1 MIAKTV
7 LGASFV
13 GALRYG
19 AGEGQASKKAKL
31 LICNNVIE
39 TSPDQMAGQMHSI
52 AERSRCKR
60 PVWHTSLSWS
70 SEENVSESQMR
81 QAARL
86 YCEAIG
92 AHLQKHQVVAYRHF
106 DQAHAH
112 VHIYINRV
120 PIGGGVALDT
130 SHNYAQNMKV
140 CRAIENQL
148 GFEPLAFKR
157 HSVAD
162 VAPEIVVSRQTVKNT
177 LTEGLVE
184 RKIDSI
190 AELQKF
196 LANSGIESRFK
207 YDTNDRLVGCSFRVN
222 DIAVTG
228 TEAGFRARQVAH
240 LLTENQPLPSFQ
252 RKVDSP
258 SIQYTYEG
266 YIPFNAKVFETN
278 ADLKKIEKSLR
289 ETEQQLKNTRQA
301 VKKLKKNNR
310 TAKKTRQQF

>member
-7 LGASFV
+7 LGTNFA

-19 AGEGQASKKAKL
+19 AGERQASKKAKL

-60 PVWHTSLSWS
+60 PVWHTSLSWK
-70 SEENVSESQMR
+70 SEENVSEYQMI

-92 AHLQKHQVVAYRHF
+92 AHFQKHQIVAYRHF

-120 PIGGGVALDT
+120 PIGGGAALDT

-140 CRAIENQL
+140 CRAIESQL
-148 GFEPLAFKR
+148 GFEPLVFKR

-162 VAPEIVVSRQTVKNT
+162 AAPEIEAARRAVKDA
-177 LTEGLVE
+177 LIKGLVE
-184 RKIDSI
+184 GKIDSVDK
-190 AELQKF
+190 LQKF
-196 LANSGIESRFK
+196 LTSSGIESRFK
-207 YDTNDRLVGCSFRVN
+207 YDAKDRLVGCSFRVN
-222 DIAVTG
+222 DVAVTG
-228 TEAGFRARQVAH
+228 TEVGFRARQVVH
-240 LLTENQPLPSFQ
+240 LLTQNQPHPQFQ
-252 RKVDSP
+252 RKIDNP
-258 SIQYTYEG
+258 SLQYTYEG
-266 YIPFNAKVFETN
+266 RIPFNAKVFETN

-310 TAKKTRQQF
+310 TAKKTRQHF